1 MKLHMKLHKSRANVV
16 VVMKDRHFDAFYLKP
31 FHVSYIKRMSVKK
44 YDKKSYAS
52 IGTNGSI

>member
-1 MKLHMKLHKSRANVV
+1 
-16 VVMKDRHFDAFYLKP
+16 MKDRHFDAFYLKP